1 MVDGKNFYD
10 KPVKKL
16 YMTSVN
22 LNVNVKEKSNCLGSD
37 HTSRGFQGRPK
48 NYTNRF
54 K

>member
-1 MVDGKNFYD
+1 MVNGKNFYD

-16 YMTSVN
+16 YMANAN
-22 LNVNVKEKSNCLGSD
+22 LKVNVKEKSNCLGSD

>member
-16 YMTSVN
+16 YMANAN
-22 LNVNVKEKSNCLGSD
+22 LKVNVKEKSNCLGSD
-37 HTSRGFQGRPK
+37 HKSRGFQGRPK